1 MTRPEA
7 ILFDLW
13 GTLIHSDGGFN
24 PGQGNAAFLKG
35 CVNPRAATL
44 EQVEA
49 LGTRVITGLEKR
61 EDVAALE
68 FTQASLLSIIG
79 DSLGLRFPR
88 GLQEAEWDFWSAA
101 LNITLIE
108 GVRDLLSFLR
118 RLGIRMGVVSNSSFS
133 TATLERE
140 LDRHGIRH
148 EFAFVI
154 SSAEYGVRKPDPI
167 IFEVA
172 LARLGIPAESA
183 WFAGDNVE
191 YDVMGARAAGIFPV
205 AFNPR
210 APIPASAGE
219 HVVITEWSQLGQLVE
234 AASS

>member
-1 MTRPEA
+1 MKKPEA

-13 GTLIHSDGGFN
+13 GTLIHSEGGFN
-24 PGQGNAAFLKG
+24 PGQGNAAMLKG
-35 CVNPRAATL
+35 CANPRSATL
-44 EQVEA
+44 EQVQA
-49 LGTRVITGLEKR
+49 LGTRIITGLEKR
-61 EDVAALE
+61 EDMAALE

-79 DSLGLRFPR
+79 DSLGLSFPR
-88 GLQEAEWDFWSAA
+88 GLQEAEWDFWCAA

-108 GVRDLLSFLR
+108 GVRDLLRSLR
-118 RLGIRMGVVSNSSFS
+118 GMEIRMGVVSNSSFS

-140 LDRHGIRH
+140 LDRHGVRT

-154 SSAEYGVRKPDPI
+154 SSAEYGVRKPDPL

-172 LARLGIPAESA
+172 LARLGTAAEA
-183 WFAGDNVE
+183 TWFAGDNVD
-191 YDVMGARAAGIFPV
+191 YDVMGARGAGIFPV

-219 HVVITEWSQLGQLVE
+219 HAVITEWGQLGRLVE

>member
-1 MTRPEA
+1 MKKPEA

-13 GTLIHSDGGFN
+13 GTLIHSEGGFN
-24 PGQGNAAFLKG
+24 PGLGNAAFLAG
-35 CVNPRAATL
+35 CDNPRAATL
-44 EQVEA
+44 EQVQA

-61 EDVAALE
+61 EDMAALE
-68 FTQASLLSIIG
+68 FTQASLLAIIG

-88 GLQEAEWDFWSAA
+88 GLQEAEWDFWNAA
-101 LNITLIE
+101 LTISLIE
-108 GVRDLLSFLR
+108 GVRDLLPLLR
-118 RLGIRMGVVSNSSFS
+118 RRGIRAGVVSNSSFS

-140 LDRHGIRH
+140 LDRHGIRR

-172 LARLGIPAESA
+172 LARLGTPPEAA
-183 WFAGDNVE
+183 WFAGDNVD
-191 YDVMGARAAGIFPV
+191 YDVLGARGAGIFPV

-219 HVVITEWSQLGQLVE
+219 HAVITAWSQLEQLVA
-234 AASS
+234 AAS

>member
-1 MTRPEA
+1 MNKPEA

-13 GTLIHSDGGFN
+13 GTLIHSEGGFN
-24 PGQGNAAFLKG
+24 PGPGSAAFLKG

-44 EQVEA
+44 DQVKA
-49 LGTRVITGLEKR
+49 LGTRLITGMEKR
-61 EDVAALE
+61 EDLAALE

-88 GLQEAEWDFWSAA
+88 GLQEAEWDFWCAA

-108 GVRDLLSFLR
+108 GVPDLLHSLGQR
-118 RLGIRMGVVSNSSFS
+118 GIRMGVVSNSSFS
-133 TATLERE
+133 TTTLERE
-140 LDRHGIRH
+140 LERLGIRKNLG
-148 EFAFVI
+148 FVI
-154 SSAEYGVRKPDPI
+154 SSAEYGVRKPDPV

-172 LARLGIPAESA
+172 LARLGTGPEAT

-191 YDVMGARAAGIFPV
+191 YDVLGARGAGIFPV

-210 APIPASAGE
+210 APIPVSAGE
-219 HVVITEWSQLGQLVE
+219 HAVVTMWSQLEQLVE
-234 AASS
+234 TASR